1 MPASK
6 YIENAVQLLR
16 AQYLETPNLLLTPG
30 EAADLVELDRQTAV
44 AALQALEDL
53 WFLGTHDRGLFLSG
67 LGADQHVDALVPRH
81 RPMAVTHL
89 SA

>member
-6 YIENAVQLLR
+6 HIENAVQLLR

-44 AALQALEDL
+44 AALQALEDSG
-53 WFLGTHDRGLFLSG
+53 FLVLTTEGCFSLASEPTSTSTH
-67 LGADQHVDALVPRH
+67 
-81 RPMAVTHL
+81 
-89 SA
+89 